1 MSSLLTV
8 SRLSL
13 SSVSNVANITEVP
26 FAAHIKKNVPNV
38 LVGAVGLITDPVQAN
53 DIIENGEADVVFFAR
68 EVLRHIDFPL
78 EAAQTLGAAV
88 SPMVQYERAWSRMVV
103 KREHVKAD
111 AHHTAREEVEGE
123 EGREKGRKNNGS
135 KPQE

>member
-1 MSSLLTV
+1 M
-8 SRLSL
+8 
-13 SSVSNVANITEVP
+13 
-26 FAAHIKKNVPNV
+26 
-38 LVGAVGLITDPVQAN
+38 GLITDPAQAN
-53 DIIENGEADVVFFAR
+53 DIIENGEADIVLFAR

-78 EAAQTLGAAV
+78 DAAQTLGAAV

-103 KREHVKAD
+103 KREHVKAE

-123 EGREKGRKNNGS
+123 EGREKGRKNNG